1 MTQLLNR
8 LDVVTG
14 DCEQIDLAMS
24 DEDRKK
30 VIENITLMYHFAAT
44 VRFDEKM
51 KKAVEMNVRGTR
63 DVIKLA
69 LECKHLE
76 MFGHMSTAYCHLH
89 VPFLLEKVR
98 KFSKFISR
106 DESSLKILNS
116 TQRCFQK
123 FTIP

>member
-1 MTQLLNR
+1 
-8 LDVVTG
+8 
-14 DCEQIDLAMS
+14 MS
-24 DEDRKK
+24 DDERKK
-30 VIENITLMYHFAAT
+30 VIENVTLMYHFAAT

-69 LECKHLE
+69 LECKKLE

-98 KFSKFISR
+98 KLSSIFSSR
-106 DESSLKILNS
+106 DES
-116 TQRCFQK
+116 F
-123 FTIP
+123 